1 MFWQQKTKT
10 NQAIQALE
18 QSIIAVV
25 SIDEKNRVTF
35 FNHAAEQVW
44 GYRKNEVIGNNV
56 AMLLPQALRANHDNN
71 VNHHRQTGQD
81 KIVGIRREMSQ
92 W

>member
-25 SIDEKNRVTF
+25 SIDEKNNVTF
-35 FNHAAEQVW
+35 F
-44 GYRKNEVIGNNV
+44 K
-56 AMLLPQALRANHDNN
+56 AMFC
-71 VNHHRQTGQD
+71 
-81 KIVGIRREMSQ
+81 
-92 W
+92 

>member
-35 FNHAAEQVW
+35 FNQAAEKIW
-44 GYRKNEVIGNNV
+44 GYRKNEVIGKNV
-56 AMLLPQALRANHDNN
+56 AMLLPHELRANHDNN